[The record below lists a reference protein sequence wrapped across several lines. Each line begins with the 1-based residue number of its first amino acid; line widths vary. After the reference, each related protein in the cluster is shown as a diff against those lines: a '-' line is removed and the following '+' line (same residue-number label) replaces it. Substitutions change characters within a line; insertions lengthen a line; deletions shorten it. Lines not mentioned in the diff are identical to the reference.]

1 MAKHSMRGYYALGAL
16 VLGIILLYVIVRNV
30 EPFQSQEIVYVYFNI
45 DKFHKI
51 SSVTSSNQ
59 SIVSLN
65 NSSSSTLSL
74 KINPQYRLTAT
85 DIKKN
90 ISVDSIS
97 TRNCNLGTSKK
108 ISNTNLCIVNV
119 SSRGKT
125 QLSSKLSGNI
135 FSISGIFSD
144 ENTGLPDVTIKST
157 NIPGSGMPPG
167 ANVRITLTLTKK

>member
-65 NSSSSTLSL
+65 NSS
-74 KINPQYRLTAT
+74 
-85 DIKKN
+85 
-90 ISVDSIS
+90 
-97 TRNCNLGTSKK
+97 
-108 ISNTNLCIVNV
+108 
-119 SSRGKT
+119 
-125 QLSSKLSGNI
+125 
-135 FSISGIFSD
+135 
-144 ENTGLPDVTIKST
+144 
-157 NIPGSGMPPG
+157 
-167 ANVRITLTLTKK
+167 